1 MAQKKLVFIRILASK
16 KIKPRNHLNNFYYA
30 KLLLLFF
37 MNLSV
42 ELLSTLYKTA
52 SKINNFQVKVLFFTY
67 YLLLRSYLYLM
78 LFILCYRCKHRLL
91 MPPCLYNKLIGY
103 IYCAAAIIS

>member
-37 MNLSV
+37 INLSV

-52 SKINNFQVKVLFFTY
+52 SK
-67 YLLLRSYLYLM
+67 
-78 LFILCYRCKHRLL
+78 
-91 MPPCLYNKLIGY
+91 
-103 IYCAAAIIS
+103 